1 MSRREQIL
9 ESSLGLFRRY
19 GVRKTTVAD
28 IAEAAGI
35 GKGSV
40 YLEFAGKEDVFFAL
54 IEEHERGI
62 LAEVQAVA
70 AGGGPVGCRLTEAA
84 LVRPRRNLQEMGQ
97 LPEAFE
103 MLASLRGPF
112 AERVRPY
119 QEQCIEVV
127 SGLIAEGCREGEFGI
142 ADTASCAATFY
153 EAFDVGFVYAMHG
166 VTAADMESRLRR
178 LAEML
183 VSGLRGGEALT

>member
-70 AGGGPVGCRLTEAA
+70 AGEGPVGCRLTEAA

-112 AERVRPY
+112 AKRVRPY
-119 QEQCIEVV
+119 QQQCIEVV
-127 SGLIAEGCREGEFGI
+127 TSLIAEGCREGAFRVG
-142 ADTASCAATFY
+142 DTAKGAATFY

-166 VTAADMESRLRR
+166 VTATDMEAKLRR
-178 LAEML
+178 LSGML
-183 VSGLRGGEALT
+183 VAGLRGGGLA